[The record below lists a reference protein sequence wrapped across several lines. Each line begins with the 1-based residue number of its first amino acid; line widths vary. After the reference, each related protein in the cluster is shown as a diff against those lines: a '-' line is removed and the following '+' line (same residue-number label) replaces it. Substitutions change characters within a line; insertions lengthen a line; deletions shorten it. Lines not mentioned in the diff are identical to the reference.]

1 MDNVLRLLVMVG
13 GFGAIG
19 VMCSLG
25 IALAKRIGRASPHST
40 EFGERLEVTEQ
51 RLAETE
57 DGLLVTQERVAELE
71 ERLEFAE
78 RLIQQARERNR
89 LPGA

>member
-13 GFGAIG
+13 GFSAIG

-25 IALAKRIGRASPHST
+25 IALAKRIGRASSPLT
-40 EFGERLEVTEQ
+40 EERLESTEQ

-57 DGLLVTQERVAELE
+57 DGLLGTQERVAELE

-89 LPGA
+89 LPGG

>member
-40 EFGERLEVTEQ
+40 ELGARLESTEQ

-57 DGLLVTQERVAELE
+57 DGLLGTQERVAELE

-89 LPGA
+89 LPGG